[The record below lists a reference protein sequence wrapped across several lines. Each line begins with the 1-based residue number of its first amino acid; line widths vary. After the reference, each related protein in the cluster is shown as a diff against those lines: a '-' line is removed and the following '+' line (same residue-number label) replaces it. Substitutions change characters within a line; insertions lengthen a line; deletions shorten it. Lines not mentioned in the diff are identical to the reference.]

1 MKKRVFAPLLA
12 LCIALSL
19 LVPALAFQDYGLLYD
34 ATGKLDAEQAQTAN
48 DYLLKDFDD
57 KYGIELRVD
66 VVNDL
71 EGYKL
76 SDYADLFY
84 NKYEYGDK
92 ETGHGVLLTI
102 QVHEDE
108 TGLALDGYNLMAG
121 EKTKKIMSDDAWDT
135 MDEYLRIY
143 LNKKSWQKEM
153 KEDDDAFFC
162 AVSSY
167 YAGMEY
173 CVAQKI
179 ITPPKNT
186 VADPDQT
193 GQTGDQ
199 KPEGATS
206 AAASAPSSTPDT
218 SAQGTVQD
226 SAGPYV
232 RDEAGILDEESVK
245 KLEAQAETISAEHQC
260 AVYILTVKDF
270 TVDGADTIRDFAK
283 SYYTDNNLGWGD
295 GKDGELL
302 VLSMSQRKAS
312 QIAYGSKATSIF
324 VGDNQA
330 RLEEG
335 FKDNF
340 KVDDWAG
347 GFADFLT
354 MSEEMLVKGANG
366 GDYDPD
372 YEAGPNWKALGI
384 AVLASCVIALIVCF
398 IFKAQMKSA
407 RLKTDAA
414 DYVTKHEI
422 TFTTKEDRFTHST
435 ETRVRIHDDDD
446 SGGGGGVDSDGFTGR
461 DCDF

>member
-153 KEDDDAFFC
+153 KEDDDAFFY

-199 KPEGATS
+199 KPAG
-206 AAASAPSSTPDT
+206 AASAPSSAPDT

-340 KVDDWAG
+340 KVDD
-347 GFADFLT
+347 L
-354 MSEEMLVKGANG
+354 S
-366 GDYDPD
+366 
-372 YEAGPNWKALGI
+372 
-384 AVLASCVIALIVCF
+384 LIH
-398 IFKAQMKSA
+398 I
-407 RLKTDAA
+407 
-414 DYVTKHEI
+414 
-422 TFTTKEDRFTHST
+422 
-435 ETRVRIHDDDD
+435 
-446 SGGGGGVDSDGFTGR
+446 
-461 DCDF
+461 